1 MKRWGSSN
9 VVRAALLATGSSGAD
24 CEHHVRG
31 ARRRARLAGRPVLL
45 ADLEAEL
52 DGTSQSP
59 ADIWLAAVHQAGY
72 AVAAAL
78 LMPGSVMAVSLRG
91 TAEHGGSLQAL
102 PAADY
107 PTAGNLLHRIVVDLA
122 GRNPARH
129 RRGRTGIASAFG
141 RHSMTRAVVYARY
154 SSDQQR
160 EASIAD

>member
-1 MKRWGSSN
+1 MAAVGWAFWLTKRWGSAN

-45 ADLEAEL
+45 ADLEAVL

-59 ADIWLAAVHQAGY
+59 ADTWLAAVHEAGH

-102 PAADY
+102 PAAA
-107 PTAGNLLHRIVVDLA
+107 TAGNLR
-122 GRNPARH
+122 RNLRLKP
-129 RRGRTGIASAFG
+129 T
-141 RHSMTRAVVYARY
+141 
-154 SSDQQR
+154 
-160 EASIAD
+160 